1 MEIQTAYKKRG
12 RPRKKQPSAPSLG
25 QITVHL
31 PPELV
36 SALDNELIFLGMRSR
51 SELIREACQAYLTQ
65 HKDRV
70 ETLSLTQRMR
80 TLSKEERQQIMAS
93 AAETLGDYYRTDP
106 EILEWHALDGE
117 EFLEEGLTDAA
128 D

>member
-1 MEIQTAYKKRG
+1 METQTIPKKAG
-12 RPRKKQPSAPSLG
+12 RPKKKQPPTASLG

-36 SALDNELIFLGMRSR
+36 SALDSEMVPLGMRSR
-51 SELIREACQAYLTQ
+51 SELIREACLTYLAQ
-65 HKDRV
+65 HKERA
-70 ETLSLTQRMR
+70 ETVSLTRQMR
-80 TLSKEERQQIMAS
+80 TMSKEERQQIMTS

-106 EILEWHALDGE
+106 EMREWHALDGE
-117 EFLEEGLTDAA
+117 DFLD

>member
-1 MEIQTAYKKRG
+1 M
-12 RPRKKQPSAPSLG
+12 G

>member
-1 MEIQTAYKKRG
+1 METQTVHKKAG
-12 RPRKKQPSAPSLG
+12 RPKKKQSPTASLG

-36 SALDNELIFLGMRSR
+36 SALDSELVPLGMRSR
-51 SELIREACQAYLTQ
+51 SELIREACLTYLAQ
-65 HKDRV
+65 HKERA
-70 ETLSLTQRMR
+70 ETISLTRRMR
-80 TLSKEERQQIMAS
+80 ALSKEERQQIMAS

-106 EILEWHALDGE
+106 EMREWHALDGE
-117 EFLEEGLTDAA
+117 AFLD